1 MRVEETCRTIAWA
14 ALLQH
19 ASWKR
24 ELVLEAVRQNGRVL
38 QWAPKKLRRDHDV
51 VLAAVTQDGSALAFA
66 DRFVRN
72 EILADMKRF
81 RMSLIEYASVAAS
94 PYIVQLYVTT
104 DLMHCLRGWRH
115 LKCTN
120 LAGDTLLVEHWWE
133 SGDNA
138 TVDSH
143 LMNLIGDA
151 ARRPGR
157 MLRLVLHSVD
167 GVPSLARHPL
177 ALGDRVLGRNVRR
190 RAGFVFSRRKVL
202 VGRASRR
209 QSPRGLMK
217 RKNL

>member
-1 MRVEETCRTIAWA
+1 M
-14 ALLQH
+14 QH
-19 ASWKR
+19 ASWER

-38 QWAPKKLRRDHDV
+38 QWAPKKLRKDHDV

-104 DLMHCLRGWRH
+104 DLMHSRRGWCR
-115 LKCTN
+115 LTFRN
-120 LAGDTLLVEHWWE
+120 LAGDTLPVEHWWE

>member
-1 MRVEETCRTIAWA
+1 
-14 ALLQH
+14 
-19 ASWKR
+19 
-24 ELVLEAVRQNGRVL
+24 
-38 QWAPKKLRRDHDV
+38 
-51 VLAAVTQDGSALAFA
+51 
-66 DRFVRN
+66 
-72 EILADMKRF
+72 MKRF

-94 PYIVQLYVTT
+94 PYIDQLYVTT
-104 DLMHCLRGWRH
+104 DLMHCLRGWRR

-120 LAGDTLLVEHWWE
+120 LAGDTLPVEHWWE

-157 MLRLVLHSVD
+157 MIRLVLHSVD
-167 GVPSLARHPL
+167 GV
-177 ALGDRVLGRNVRR
+177 LGRGVRR
-190 RAGFVFSRRKVL
+190 RVGFVFSRRKVP

>member
-1 MRVEETCRTIAWA
+1 M
-14 ALLQH
+14 
-19 ASWKR
+19 
-24 ELVLEAVRQNGRVL
+24 LEAVRQNGCVL
-38 QWAPKKLRRDHDV
+38 EWAPKKLRRDHDV

-94 PYIVQLYVTT
+94 PYIVQLCVTT
-104 DLMHCLRGWRH
+104 DLIHSRRGWRC
-115 LKCTN
+115 LSFRN
-120 LAGDTLLVEHWWE
+120 LAGDTLPVEHWWE
-133 SGDNA
+133 SGENA

-157 MLRLVLHSVD
+157 MIRLVLHSVD
-167 GVPSLARHPL
+167 GVPSLARHAL
-177 ALGDRVLGRNVRR
+177 ALGDRVLGRGVRR
-190 RAGFVFSRRKVL
+190 RVGFVFSPRKVP

>member
-1 MRVEETCRTIAWA
+1 ME
-14 ALLQH
+14 H
-19 ASWKR
+19 ASWER
-24 ELVLEAVRQNGRVL
+24 ELVLEAVRQNGCVL
-38 QWAPKKLRRDHDV
+38 EWAPKKLRRDHDV

-104 DLMHCLRGWRH
+104 DLIHSRRGWRR
-115 LKCTN
+115 LTFRN

-133 SGDNA
+133 SGENA

-157 MLRLVLHSVD
+157 MIRLVLHSVD

-177 ALGDRVLGRNVRR
+177 ALGDRVLGRDVRR
-190 RAGFVFSRRKVL
+190 RHTWGP
-202 VGRASRR
+202 GE
-209 QSPRGLMK
+209 
-217 RKNL
+217 

>member
-1 MRVEETCRTIAWA
+1 M
-14 ALLQH
+14 
-19 ASWKR
+19 
-24 ELVLEAVRQNGRVL
+24 LEAVRQNGRVL
-38 QWAPKKLRRDHDV
+38 QWAPKKLRKDHDV

-104 DLMHCLRGWRH
+104 DLIHSRRGWRC
-115 LKCTN
+115 LTFRN
-120 LAGDTLLVEHWWE
+120 LAGDTLPVEHWWE